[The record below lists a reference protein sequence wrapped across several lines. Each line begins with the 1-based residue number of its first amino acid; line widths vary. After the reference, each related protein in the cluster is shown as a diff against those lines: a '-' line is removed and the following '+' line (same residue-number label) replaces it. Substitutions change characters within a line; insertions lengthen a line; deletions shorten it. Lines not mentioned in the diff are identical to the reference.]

1 MKEERFWLTLAEVCG
16 TLAVV
21 QLPFTPSRFGGLFFI
36 LLGVGCAG
44 EWALMH
50 YGAAQ
55 KQCVAISVV
64 GRILFG
70 LFVMSFAFVQI
81 FVIQRGAYANAGDA
95 DYVLVLGA
103 LVNPDGNPSAA
114 LASRC
119 DTAAGFLVEHPDA
132 KAILCGAQG
141 PDEPMAEAESMFNYL
156 VKKGI
161 DPGRLIKEDESSNT
175 IENIGNAQK
184 FLSPG
189 DTVAIITSDYHLARA
204 RMLLR
209 SAGLGSAGIPA
220 PTPHPWQWLSVRC
233 REYCSIVG
241 LVVSGRWKI

>member
-16 TLAVV
+16 ALAVV
-21 QLPFTPSRFGGLFFI
+21 QLPFTPSRFGGLFFV

-50 YGAAQ
+50 YGAEQ
-55 KQCVAISVV
+55 KQCVMIAIV

-70 LFVMSFAFVQI
+70 IFVISFAFVQI
-81 FVIQRGAYANAGDA
+81 FVIQRGAYSNADEA

-103 LVNPDGNPSAA
+103 LVNPDGNPSAV
-114 LASRC
+114 LAARC
-119 DTAAGFLVEHPDA
+119 DTAAVFLEEHLGT
-132 KAILCGAQG
+132 KAVLCGAQG
-141 PDEPMAEAESMFNYL
+141 PDEPMTEAESMYKYL
-156 VKKGI
+156 VKKGV

-175 IENIGNAQK
+175 IENIENAQK

-220 PTPHPWQWLSVRC
+220 PTPHPGQWLSVRC
-233 REYCSIVG
+233 REYCSIIG
-241 LVVSGRWKI
+241 LVVSGRWKM